1 MKKKKGAGA
10 RRAVCG
16 VVRPRVLDRR
26 HLIALRLALRV
37 AGMGT
42 IDLLICGFCP
52 SVEKRSEGYVGEVEK
67 EEL

>member
-42 IDLLICGFCP
+42 IDLMIWRFVPLTRGLKKERRICG
-52 SVEKRSEGYVGEVEK
+52 
-67 EEL
+67 